1 MFIEF
6 EVFELYPQS
15 DNKTKRYININHVT
29 EFKKIN
35 DDVFVIKMDNGNK
48 SLYIS
53 CEEKELK
60 IKISKTK
67 Y

>member
-6 EVFELYPQS
+6 DTFDTYLLNS
-15 DNKTKRYININHVT
+15 NKTKRYININHVI

-35 DDVFVIKMDNGNK
+35 DEVFSINLVNQNK
-48 SLYIS
+48 LLYIS

>member
-6 EVFELYPQS
+6 DTFDTYLLS
-15 DNKTKRYININHVT
+15 NNKTKRYININHVT